1 MKTTERFPLMGSC
14 LIALLFIAPVTMA
27 AEPPDLPHAFDAG
40 WKGEKTCVLLYEAE
54 TVRVGKCTFPPGV
67 GHEKHFHYP
76 HFGYVVAG
84 GTMQII
90 NDKGVVEVREVITG
104 STWST
109 NEITIHE
116 ALNTGD
122 TTTSYLIVE
131 PKYVEPKHVEPKHG
145 EPKDPG
151 PETGPSQ

>member
-1 MKTTERFPLMGSC
+1 MNRTEQLSLISAC
-14 LIALLFIAPVTMA
+14 LAILLQLAAMTMSA
-27 AEPPDLPHAFDAG
+27 ASADELPDLPQAFDAG
-40 WKGEKTCVLLYEAE
+40 WKGEKTCEVLFEAE
-54 TVRVGKCTFPPGV
+54 TVRVGRCSFPPGI

-84 GTMQII
+84 GTMQIT
-90 NDKGVVEVREVITG
+90 NDRGIVEVREVITG

-109 NEITIHE
+109 SEITIHE

-131 PKYVEPKHVEPKHG
+131 PRYIESKEPEPG
-145 EPKDPG
+145 SAQ
-151 PETGPSQ
+151 SQ